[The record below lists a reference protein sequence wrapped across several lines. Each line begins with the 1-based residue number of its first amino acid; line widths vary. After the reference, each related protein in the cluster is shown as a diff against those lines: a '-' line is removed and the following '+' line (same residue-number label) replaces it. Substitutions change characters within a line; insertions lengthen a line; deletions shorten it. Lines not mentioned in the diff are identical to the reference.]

1 MPRSF
6 FSTVEKIEKH
16 EGDND
21 AKGLTRTC
29 TSDANDEGAKEEN
42 WKPKDN
48 QFIAEIWEL
57 TLYKR

>member
-6 FSTVEKIEKH
+6 FSTVEMKIEKH

-42 WKPKDN
+42 
-48 QFIAEIWEL
+48 
-57 TLYKR
+57 